1 MKLSKSTITLEE
13 MLLSAV
19 VDNTNLLAWMQSED
33 GVKGTNRPKS
43 LLSKF
48 IGMEED
54 NDEIVAFESGEE
66 FDRAWAKLTGKEI

>member
-19 VDNTNLLAWMQSED
+19 VDNTNLLAWMQSAD
-33 GVKGTNRPKS
+33 GAKGTNRPKS
-43 LLSKF
+43 LLSKL

-66 FDRAWAKLTGKEI
+66 FDRVWASLTGKEI